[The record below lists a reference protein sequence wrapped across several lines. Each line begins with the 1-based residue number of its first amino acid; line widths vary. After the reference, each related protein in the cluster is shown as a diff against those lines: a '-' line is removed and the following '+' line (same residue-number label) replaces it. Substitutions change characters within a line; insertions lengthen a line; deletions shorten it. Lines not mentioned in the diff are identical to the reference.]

1 MISSVKELT
10 DFLSLNRR
18 REEGDRETINVQQ
31 IETFMKNE
39 GFQDT
44 QAILPN
50 FEPQKSFTTR
60 RPKVT
65 TAKLSLQAQPQEVE
79 SQFINPVKKTDSRP
93 EVPENSP
100 VIPTFSFSTLPV

>member
-65 TAKLSLQAQPQEVE
+65 TAKLSLQPQEVE
-79 SQFINPVKKTDSRP
+79 SQFISPVKKTDSRP